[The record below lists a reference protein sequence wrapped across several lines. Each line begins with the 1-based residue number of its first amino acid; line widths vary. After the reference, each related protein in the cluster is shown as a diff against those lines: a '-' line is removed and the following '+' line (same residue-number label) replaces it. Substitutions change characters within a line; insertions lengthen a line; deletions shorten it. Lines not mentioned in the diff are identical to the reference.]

1 MGYMGNQLRKIGPG
15 LIFCMLIGI
24 GSLFAADWFPNIGAG
39 TIAILSGIILGN
51 LGVSRYSRLDEGTKF
66 SESTLLYTAIIL
78 LGATIS
84 FQAIA
89 AIGWNGLL
97 FILLIMMSTIIAA
110 LWIGKRMEL
119 PEDFRMLMASGNA
132 VCGSSAIAATAPV
145 IGADDKQKGL
155 AITMVNLTGTV
166 LMLGLP
172 WLVGQFYHDEITSS
186 SALIGG
192 VLQSVG
198 QVVASGSMVSEEVKD
213 QAAIFKIVRILL
225 LAVVISV
232 LVSLR
237 KKRQSV
243 TKETKWYKIPWYIK
257 GFFILCTI
265 NTFFVLPEMLET
277 SVKKSGNFL
286 EITALAGIGLR
297 VKFADLIAQGAKA
310 GLYTVLLASCQIG
323 AAIILILLL
332 F

>member
-1 MGYMGNQLRKIGPG
+1 MGNQLRKIGPG
-15 LIFCMLIGI
+15 LLVCMIIGT
-24 GSLFAADWFPNIGAG
+24 GSLFAGEWFPNLGAG

-51 LGVSRYSRLDEGTKF
+51 LGVSKYSRLDAGTKF

-78 LGATIS
+78 LGATVS

-89 AIGWNGLL
+89 AIGWNGAL
-97 FILLIMMSTIIAA
+97 FILLIMMSTVTAA
-110 LWIGKRMEL
+110 LWMGKRMGL
-119 PEDFRMLMASGNA
+119 PEDFRMLMAGGNA
-132 VCGSSAIAATAPV
+132 VCGSSAIAAVAPA
-145 IGADDKQKGL
+145 IGADEKQKGL
-155 AITMVNLTGTV
+155 AITMVNLTGTI
-166 LMLGLP
+166 LMLVLP
-172 WLVGQFYHDEITSS
+172 WLVELLYSDRILPS

-225 LAVVISV
+225 LAGVISL

-237 KKRQSV
+237 GKKQPSV
-243 TKETKWYKIPWYIK
+243 QRTKWYTIPWYIK

-265 NTFFVLPEMLET
+265 NTCLALPELLEL
-277 SVKKSGNFL
+277 SMKKTGNFL

-297 VKFADLIAQGAKA
+297 VKFADLISQGAKA
-310 GLYTVLLASCQIG
+310 GLYTVLLASCQL
-323 AAIILILLL
+323 AAAVILILLL